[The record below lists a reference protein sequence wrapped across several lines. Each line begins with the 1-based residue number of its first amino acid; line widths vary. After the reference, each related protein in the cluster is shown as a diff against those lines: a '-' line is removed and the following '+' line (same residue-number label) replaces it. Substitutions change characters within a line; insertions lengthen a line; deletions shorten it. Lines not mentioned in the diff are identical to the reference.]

1 MEIEVDGVERTTKS
15 DSTEIERER
24 ERKKRKR
31 ERGRGG
37 QRLYGGTTEIEAASG
52 GKDNKRREARIE
64 PSPAN
69 EQDTVDTRE
78 SDGDKDGRG
87 GGGGIKGNEVKPARA
102 MRVHTGAR
110 RGR

>member
-1 MEIEVDGVERTTKS
+1 MK
-15 DSTEIERER
+15 ERE
-24 ERKKRKR
+24 R

-78 SDGDKDGRG
+78 
-87 GGGGIKGNEVKPARA
+87 RA
-102 MRVHTGAR
+102 TEIRTEEEEEEEEG
-110 RGR
+110 